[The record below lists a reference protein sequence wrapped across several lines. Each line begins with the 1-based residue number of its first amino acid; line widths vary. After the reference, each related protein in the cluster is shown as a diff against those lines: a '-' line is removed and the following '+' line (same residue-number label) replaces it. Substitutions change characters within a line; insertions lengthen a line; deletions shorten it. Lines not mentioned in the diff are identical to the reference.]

1 MEILG
6 FQPKYLRYPDP
17 GKNASFELLIKMLL
31 SYSCFVLEFQLNL
44 SEIKLVNFP
53 WSGAEIFD
61 ELSNFLEIHS
71 FWNVLILF
79 LYLCHCH
86 RFFFHFVFL
95 SFVLSAFFTKSL
107 SLRSRR
113 CRLSSSVPISFWSS
127 RIFRRFSYSL
137 LSKLETVFVA
147 ILWFYVYVFLKVNW
161 FWFIFLSKQFPVR
174 LLCLLVLSVVRLL
187 YTKCI
192 FFS

>member
-1 MEILG
+1 M
-6 FQPKYLRYPDP
+6 F
-17 GKNASFELLIKMLL
+17 L
-31 SYSCFVLEFQLNL
+31 SYFWFVLEFKQNL

-86 RFFFHFVFL
+86 RFFLHFVFL
-95 SFVLSAFFTKSL
+95 SFGLSALFLPSL
-107 SLRSRR
+107 YLCVVVVVV
-113 CRLSSSVPISFWSS
+113 CRLQSQYFSGRLVFFVG
-127 RIFRRFSYSL
+127 FRYSL